1 MGRWGGLAFGKSVN
15 HPSVFERFTS
25 GSRRAIDFAW
35 KETMRRGGSEISVA
49 DLLLGLSIDED
60 SRAERVGSLK
70 ANALYLRWL
79 VGLPALPAK
88 EVYPIANLQ
97 TKVIDESLELDA
109 EAKRALAYAVLEADR
124 DRNYWID
131 SDHLLRGIL
140 RFPNKAHF
148 ALLKVEVNLDSARI
162 ASREDRWKFEP
173 AENPSS
179 KVVKYLIRKYTL
191 LIVPPALSL
200 ACYLY
205 ILFQGIGITLSPLA
219 R

>member
-1 MGRWGGLAFGKSVN
+1 MSKWGEKAFGKSVN
-15 HPSVFERFTS
+15 HPSVFERFTDA
-25 GSRRAIDFAW
+25 SRRAIDFAW
-35 KETMRRGGSEISVA
+35 KETLHRGGSEISVA
-49 DLLLGLSIDED
+49 DLLAGLSFDED

-70 ANALYLRWL
+70 ANAFYLRWL
-79 VGLPALPAK
+79 VGLPALPAR
-88 EVYPIANLQ
+88 EAQATDDLE
-97 TKVIDESLELDA
+97 TKAIDEFLELDA

-162 ASREDRWKFEP
+162 ASREDHWEFAP
-173 AENPSS
+173 NENPSI
-179 KVVKYLIRKYTL
+179 KVVQYLARKYTM

-205 ILFQGIGITLSPLA
+205 ILFQGIGMTLSPLA
-219 R
+219 H

>member
-1 MGRWGGLAFGKSVN
+1 MGKSGELAFGKSVN
-15 HPSVFERFTS
+15 HPSVFERFTNA
-25 GSRRAIDFAW
+25 SRRAIDFAW

-49 DLLLGLSIDED
+49 DLLAGLSVDED

-70 ANALYLRWL
+70 SNALYLRWL
-79 VGLPALPAK
+79 VGSPALPAM
-88 EVYPIANLQ
+88 EVHVLADLP
-97 TKVIDESLELDA
+97 TKVIDEFLELDA
-109 EAKRALAYAVLEADR
+109 EARRALAFAVLEADR

-148 ALLKVEVNLDSARI
+148 ALLKVEVNLDSARL
-162 ASREDRWKFEP
+162 ASREDRWEFAP
-173 AENPSS
+173 AENPSN
-179 KVVKYLIRKYTL
+179 KVGRYLIRKYTL
-191 LIVPPALSL
+191 LIVPPVLSL

-205 ILFQGIGITLSPLA
+205 ILFQGIGITLTPLA